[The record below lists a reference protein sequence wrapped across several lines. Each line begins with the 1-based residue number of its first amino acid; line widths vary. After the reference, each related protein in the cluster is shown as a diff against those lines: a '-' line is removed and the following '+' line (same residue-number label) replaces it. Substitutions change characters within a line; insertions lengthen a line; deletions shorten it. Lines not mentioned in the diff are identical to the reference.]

1 MTVTLS
7 QIKKSLKIEYDYDD
21 NELLRLR
28 DAVVDL
34 IGKYTGMT
42 MYVSKKTQYLPYFM
56 RTRLTGVPFHE
67 INSVKYTNTSGTVV
81 TMLTTDYFIDRT
93 CEPSIYINFLEYPS
107 IKEGTFVEVEYKC
120 GMILFDKSVEQ
131 LTISMIGAW
140 YNNPEAVQPIGL
152 STVPLSAQ
160 FIMDQW
166 KVQGDLE

>member
-1 MTVTLS
+1 MSVTLS
-7 QIKKSLKIEYDYDD
+7 QLKKSLKIEYDYDD

-34 IGKYTGMT
+34 IGKYTGML

-67 INSVKYTNTSGTVV
+67 INSVKYTDSSGTVQ
-81 TMLTTDYFIDRT
+81 TMAATDYFIDRT
-93 CEPSIYINFLEYPS
+93 CEPSIFINFLEYPS

-120 GMILFDKSVEQ
+120 GMILFDKSIEQ
-131 LTISMIGAW
+131 LVISMVGSW

-160 FIMDQW
+160 FILDQY